1 MSVLSASLICRE
13 DINKYLKEA
22 LESGENAAAKLEKTL
37 PHAVDGAIR
46 KTIEDRI
53 RDLDERKK
61 AIQKGFIPVSLSY
74 FARPDITSISRR
86 EDVENAIKTMPSEV
100 KEVWEKADSAANFNS
115 FTIVD
120 AGDCGRFLIGKAGD
134 KHFYIA
140 GWL

>member
-1 MSVLSASLICRE
+1 MSDLSALLICRE
-13 DINKYLKEA
+13 DIDNYLKEA
-22 LESGENAAAKLEKTL
+22 LESGESAADKLEKTL

-53 RDLDERKK
+53 RDVSERRK
-61 AIQKGFIPVSLSY
+61 AIQKGFIPISLSY
-74 FARPDITSISRR
+74 FARPDTTSKSQQ
-86 EDVENAIKTMPSEV
+86 EDMENAVNNMPSEV
-100 KEVWEKADSAANFNS
+100 KEVWEKAKTAADFSS

-140 GWL
+140 GWV

>member
-1 MSVLSASLICRE
+1 MSVLSASLICQE
-13 DINKYLKEA
+13 DIGKYLKEA
-22 LESGENAAAKLEKTL
+22 LQSGEHTAARLEKTL

-53 RDLDERKK
+53 RDVDERKK
-61 AIQKGFIPVSLSY
+61 AIQEGFIPISLGY
-74 FARPDITSISRR
+74 FARPDITSKSRQ
-86 EDVENAIKTMPSEV
+86 EDVENAIKTMPAEV
-100 KEVWEKADSAANFNS
+100 EEVWKKAEATGNFNS

-120 AGDCGRFLIGKAGD
+120 AGGGGRFLIGKAGD